1 MAFEKCLSFA
11 SDMKSNIILLQ
22 WVNEILW
29 LIASVVITAF
39 LTWNIYQD
47 IDRFFF
53 WYIAATMILGLNY
66 LRWILFPRHSPIML
80 SFWFKMVML
89 LVNIPLLMVIGKY
102 FLSIMEI
109 FDSFNFSYG
118 LSSSYL
124 IKADATLDF
133 IQQVRTLTIASVAS
147 LLVLIIMF
155 EIRAVQLIF
164 KWRQVPVSLLK

>member
-1 MAFEKCLSFA
+1 
-11 SDMKSNIILLQ
+11 MKANITLLQ
-22 WVNEILW
+22 WGNEILW
-29 LIASVVITAF
+29 LIASVVITTF
-39 LTWNIYQD
+39 MTWNIYPE
-47 IDRFFF
+47 IDNGFF
-53 WYIAATMILGLNY
+53 WYISGTMFLALNY
-66 LRWILFPRHSPIML
+66 LRWILFPRYSPIMF

-118 LSSSYL
+118 YSESYL
-124 IKADATLDF
+124 IRENAPLEF

-147 LLVLIIMF
+147 FLVLTIIF

-164 KWRQVPVSLLK
+164 KWRQVPTALLK